1 MLAFTVKRIGQSAI
15 LVFLMS
21 IIVFVGMYV
30 IGDPVAVLAG
40 EHFTDADRAALRAAL
55 GLDQPLPVQYLNFLA
70 RAAVGDFGTS
80 YVYGRPVLELI
91 LQRVPATLEVVVM
104 ALAIGLLVGVPLGIY
119 SGLNRRSVQTRII
132 SFFTTLGYS
141 IPSFWL
147 ALVLIIV
154 FAVWLQILPASGRGE
169 TTSFL
174 GIEWAFLNPEGLR
187 HMLLPALNLAIF
199 AVCLHARLARSGTQE
214 VLYQDF
220 MTYARAK
227 GISRARL
234 IGRHLLRNILIPI
247 VTITGLEFGG
257 LIAFSTVT
265 ETIFSWPGI
274 GKLLLDSI
282 HHVDRPVV
290 VAYLILITLM
300 FVTINFVVDILYALL
315 DPRIRYR

>member
-1 MLAFTVKRIGQSAI
+1 MLAFTARRIAQSVI

-40 EHFTDADRAALRAAL
+40 EHFTEADREALRAAL
-55 GLDQPLPVQYLNFLA
+55 GLDRPLPVQYLNFLA

-80 YVYGRPVLELI
+80 YVYGRPVLDLI

-104 ALAIGLLVGVPLGIY
+104 ALAVGLLVGVPLGIY
-119 SGLNRRSVQTRII
+119 SGLHRRAWKTKII
-132 SFFTTLGYS
+132 SFVTTLGYS

-154 FAVWLQILPASGRGE
+154 FAVWLRVLPASGRGA
-169 TTSFL
+169 TTSFF
-174 GIEWAFLNPEGLR
+174 GIEWAFLNPDGLR

-282 HHVDRPVV
+282 HHADRPVV

>member
-1 MLAFTVKRIGQSAI
+1 MLAFTVKRIAQSVV

-40 EHFTDADRAALRAAL
+40 EHFTETDRAALRTAL

-104 ALAIGLLVGVPLGIY
+104 ALTAGLLVGVPLGIY
-119 SGLNRRSVQTRII
+119 SGLHRRAWTTRIV
-132 SFFTTLGYS
+132 SFGTTLGYS
-141 IPSFWL
+141 IPSFWQ

-154 FAVWLQILPASGRGE
+154 FAVWLRILPASGRGA
-169 TTSFL
+169 TTPFL
-174 GIEWAFLNPEGLR
+174 GIEWAFLNADGLR

-227 GISRARL
+227 GIGRARL

-282 HHVDRPVV
+282 HHADRPVV

-315 DPRIRYR
+315 DPRIRY

>member
-21 IIVFVGMYV
+21 VIVFVGMYV

-40 EHFTDADRAALRAAL
+40 EHFTEADRAALRSAL

-70 RAAVGDFGTS
+70 RAAVGDFGSS

-119 SGLNRRSVQTRII
+119 SGINRRAIQTKVI
-132 SFFTTLGYS
+132 SFVTTLGYS
-141 IPSFWL
+141 IPSFWQ

-154 FAVWLQILPASGRGE
+154 FAVWLQVLPASGRGA
-169 TTSFL
+169 TTPFL
-174 GIEWAFLNPEGLR
+174 GVEWAFLNPDGLR

-220 MTYARAK
+220 MIYARAK
-227 GISRARL
+227 GISRSRL

-282 HHVDRPVV
+282 HHADRPVV

>member
-55 GLDQPLPVQYLNFLA
+55 GLDLPLPVQYLKFLA

-104 ALAIGLLVGVPLGIY
+104 ALTVGLLIGVPLGIY
-119 SGLNRRSVQTRII
+119 SGLNRRSFQARII

-227 GISRARL
+227 GVSRARL

-282 HHVDRPVV
+282 HQVDRPVV